1 MKDCLF
7 ENGMIFTSDDTN
19 LYADAM
25 LVSDGTIQWIGKRE
39 AIAEGDYERVNLKGA
54 CVVPGFIYAP
64 GYAGRFQ
71 QKDFCTSTGSPFD

>member
-39 AIAEGDYERVNLKGA
+39 AIAEGTA
-54 CVVPGFIYAP
+54 
-64 GYAGRFQ
+64 
-71 QKDFCTSTGSPFD
+71 

>member
-39 AIAEGDYERVNLKGA
+39 AIAEGDYERVP
-54 CVVPGFIYAP
+54 VIRFIFIP
-64 GYAGRFQ
+64 CQ
-71 QKDFCTSTGSPFD
+71 